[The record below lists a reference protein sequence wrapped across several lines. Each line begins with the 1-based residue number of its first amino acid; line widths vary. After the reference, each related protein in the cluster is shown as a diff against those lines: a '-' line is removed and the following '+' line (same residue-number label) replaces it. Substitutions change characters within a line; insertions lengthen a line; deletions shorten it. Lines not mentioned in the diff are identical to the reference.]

1 MSASIS
7 RIRETWEK
15 TFPEAG
21 FEYTFLDDEIDRNY
35 DEYRSQGSMFLF
47 LAILAIGIA
56 CLGIL
61 GLGSYAADQRSK
73 EIGIRKVLGAS
84 VSSIDTLLSREFVI
98 LIVVANVIAL
108 PLAYFMTNE
117 FLRWFAFRVNIGVGT
132 YATVLGVSIFLALAA
147 AGFQSVKA
155 VVANPVDSMR
165 YE

>member
-132 YATVLGVSIFLALAA
+132 YATVPGVSIFLALAA

-155 VVANPVDSMR
+155 AVANPVDSMR